1 MRALNDYRCS
11 KKSNEH
17 LAWAERVVFTH
28 KADTDVVNVDKN
40 EHLARAER
48 VVFTHKADTDTI
60 NVDKL
65 TMMRTPV

>member
-1 MRALNDYRCS
+1 M
-11 KKSNEH
+11 
-17 LAWAERVVFTH
+17 VFTH